1 MKYSYVMF
9 VRDKAPWVAQTVR
22 SILAQTHKPMDI
34 YLSDQGSTDGTLDV
48 IKKTVNGYNGPNRVH
63 ILQCPKTERRG
74 RAGLIDHINWLH
86 DTIEGDYWITTAGDD
101 LDHPMRVAKTVKAID
116 GLDKVPLFFGTAQ
129 FFMNNDLDVQGV
141 TAKPQESKWVE
152 PDESLIDMVGGSS
165 SGAWSRKL
173 LDDFGPMPDTALVDL
188 YMPFCAAVMESFY
201 FLNDHLHSYVWRPDP
216 KNTGLQGLSDNHPE
230 HEDKERIRELVQFE
244 LVGNML
250 LMTKVVHALYEAD
263 KENPRLDRLLQFMYA
278 ALMTQASGWSDARY
292 DLTRARIRPAAL
304 PY

>member
-1 MKYSYVMF
+1 MKYAYVMF

-48 IKKTVNGYNGPNRVH
+48 IRKTVNGYNGPNRVH
-63 ILQCPKTERRG
+63 ILECPRTERRG

-86 DTIEGDYWITTAGDD
+86 ETIEGDYWITTSGDD
-101 LDHPMRVAKTVKAID
+101 LDHPMRAAKTVAAIEAM
-116 GLDKVPLFFGTAQ
+116 DKPPLFFGTAQ
-129 FFMNNDLDVQGV
+129 FFMDNDLDVQGV
-141 TAKPQESKWVE
+141 TAKPQESRFVE

-173 LDDFGPMPDTALVDL
+173 LDDFGPLPDTALVDL

-201 FLNDHLHSYVWRPDP
+201 FLNEHLHSYVWRPDP
-216 KNTGLQGLSDNHPE
+216 KNTGLQGLSDNSPE

-250 LMTKVVHALYEAD
+250 LMTKIVHALFERDPSDA
-263 KENPRLDRLLQFMYA
+263 RLDRLLQFMYA
-278 ALMTQASGWSDARY
+278 TLMTQASGWADARY
-292 DLTRARIRPAAL
+292 DLTRARIQPAAL